1 MAIEITGLPG
11 NNINESADSRKS
23 APQNATNVTT
33 NTNAN
38 PASEAIASTDVIT
51 ITTQAVKL
59 KALEDSVST
68 QSVVDDQR
76 VAELK
81 SAIDSGDYQVD
92 PLRVAEK
99 FLQFESS
106 LVA

>member
-11 NNINESADSRKS
+11 NNIGESADARKS
-23 APQNATNVTT
+23 NSQGATNTTASTANATN
-33 NTNAN
+33 NTA
-38 PASEAIASTDVIT
+38 T
-51 ITTQAVKL
+51 ITDAVTITSQATEL
-59 KALEDSVST
+59 KALEESVSA

-81 SAIDSGDYQVD
+81 SAIDSGAYKVD
-92 PLRVAEK
+92 PIRVAEK

>member
-1 MAIEITGLPG
+1 MAIEITGLPNSAI
-11 NNINESADSRKS
+11 NNDGLDSTKTKSNSSAQTETDAKTS
-23 APQNATNVTT
+23 TT
-33 NTNAN
+33 
-38 PASEAIASTDVIT
+38 TDAVT
-51 ITTQAVKL
+51 ITNQATKI

-68 QSVVDDQR
+68 QSVVDIDR

-81 SAIDSGDYQVD
+81 DAIDSGAYQVD
-92 PLRVAEK
+92 PQRVAEK

>member
-1 MAIEITGLPG
+1 MAIEITGLPNSAINDG
-11 NNINESADSRKS
+11 LDSTKTKSNNSAQTETSEKT
-23 APQNATNVTT
+23 PTT
-33 NTNAN
+33 
-38 PASEAIASTDVIT
+38 TDAVT
-51 ITTQAVKL
+51 ITNQASKI

-68 QSVVDDQR
+68 QSVVDIDR

-81 SAIDSGDYQVD
+81 DAIDSGVYKVD